1 MQTAVANYK
10 SIQSFMTQQ
19 IASSGARA
27 KLMFGAPSRYSAP
40 GARYRDIDVAARVEG
55 ATPHGLILIMFDEL
69 LKGIDTLGAAEAARD
84 QARRN
89 AAQARVV
96 SLLHG
101 LETSLDYKRGGEIA
115 DNLGR
120 IYREAR
126 RLLGPTPGMD
136 RQHRADA
143 GARHARH
150 RLRRVGSDRPRG

>member
-1 MQTAVANYK
+1 
-10 SIQSFMTQQ
+10 
-19 IASSGARA
+19 
-27 KLMFGAPSRYSAP
+27 MFGAASRYSAP

-55 ATPHGLILIMFDEL
+55 ATPHGLVMIMFDEL
-69 LKGIDTLGAAEAARD
+69 LKGLDTLSAAEAAQD

-89 AAQARVV
+89 AAQARVI

-126 RLLGPTPGMD
+126 RLLGPTPGID
-136 RQHRADA
+136 RRAALTQARDMLTTVS
-143 GARHARH
+143 GAWEAIAPEVNAN
-150 RLRRVGSDRPRG
+150 LT